1 VSSPPLLAPAL
12 LFAVG
17 FGYLG
22 LLFLIAHATD
32 RGLLPDRLTGNPVV
46 YSLSLGVYAT
56 SWTYYGSVGLADR
69 SGYVFLTIYLG
80 VTGAFLLG
88 PRLLAPLLALCREYQ
103 LTSIADLLAFRYGG
117 RATGAIVTLFL
128 LIGTLPYLSLQIQAV
143 SRSLQVLT
151 GETRLDAVAFGFCVV
166 VLLFTLLFG
175 ARHLSMREH
184 HRGLVSAIAF
194 ESAIKLLAL
203 LIAAGF
209 ILFEVFDSPAA
220 FAAWT
225 RAQPGMLSAL
235 YEPVDGPLWTTL
247 LLLAFSAAFL
257 LPRQY
262 HMMFVENE
270 RPSHLATA
278 YWLFPLYLLL
288 LNLPIVPILF
298 AGRLLGLTTGTD
310 FYVLGISL
318 TLQRD
323 WLSVLIFL
331 GGLSA
336 ASAMI
341 IVTTLALSS
350 MCVNHLLL
358 PASMSG
364 RSPDKDGYRR
374 ILGAR
379 RRVIALLIAAAYGF
393 TLVIDGN
400 RALASLGLI
409 SFVAAAQLLPGTL
422 GLLFWAR
429 GTARGFVSG
438 LFLGALAWAVLLI
451 LPLFA
456 PGSDP
461 GLWFPVDTDPWTR
474 ATFVSLSVNVFGFVL
489 GSLLLPG
496 RDQEQALGE
505 LTTLRAADA
514 GAGLSGLAQLA
525 RSGIHY
531 RYAMQRALGE
541 RVAREEFDRALRE
554 SGVHERETRRAELRQ
569 LHDRLERNLTGLVGP
584 TLARDI
590 LAHHRPAGSVAAGG
604 TGNGVGDADA
614 RWLEQRLETSR
625 ARMHGMTKEL
635 DDLRRYLRDVLRELP
650 IGVFSLSADGRILL
664 WNRVMGQL
672 TGVGDDIA
680 RERSLEAL
688 PAPWNRVLG
697 RFVDTASRE
706 AERID
711 VDAPAGRLTLNL
723 RRARIGAGIDATGA
737 GQVILVEDRTALMAL
752 ESELAHSERLASIGR
767 LAAGVA
773 HEIGNPLT
781 GIASL
786 SQNLRADV
794 RSIEELEGDDAEL
807 LDEQAG
813 DILEQVARIDG
824 IVQSLLGFSRGGAAQ
839 APVTAE
845 VIDLRACI
853 DEAVRLVRYSPDVQG
868 LQFEQQ
874 VTDGWRVH
882 GISNQ
887 LVQVFVNLL
896 GNACQ
901 VSPAQ
906 GTVRIDARRDEA
918 GVAVR
923 VHDQGPGL
931 DEDVREKMFEP
942 FFTTKPVGSGTGLG
956 LSLVYSIVTRHGGKV
971 RALPSMRGAI
981 LEVSLPAADSSAD
994 RTADPDLADRSAGS
1008 AGA

>member
-1 VSSPPLLAPAL
+1 MPLLAPAP
-12 LFAVG
+12 LFAIG
-17 FGYLG
+17 FAYLG

-32 RGLLPDRLTGNPVV
+32 RGLLPDALTGHPLV

-128 LIGTLPYLSLQIQAV
+128 LLGTLPYLSLQIQAV

-151 GETRLDAVAFGFCVV
+151 GETRLHAVAFGFCVV
-166 VLLFTLLFG
+166 ILLFTLLFG
-175 ARHLSMREH
+175 ARHLSMRER

-209 ILFEVFDSPAA
+209 ILFEVFDSPGA
-220 FAAWT
+220 FVDWT
-225 RAQPGMLSAL
+225 KAQPGMLDAL
-235 YEPVDGPLWTTL
+235 YEPTDSPLWTTL

-270 RPSHLATA
+270 RPEHLTTA

-298 AGRLLGLTTGTD
+298 AGRLLGLSTGPD

-358 PASMSG
+358 PASLSG
-364 RSPDKDGYRR
+364 AAADTDGYRR

-379 RRVIALLIAAAYGF
+379 RRVIALLIAGAYAF
-393 TLVIDGN
+393 TLAIDGN
-400 RALASLGLI
+400 RELASLGLI

-429 GTARGFVSG
+429 GTANGFVCG
-438 LFLGALAWAVLLI
+438 LSFGALAWAILLI

-456 PGSDP
+456 PASDP
-461 GLWFPVDTDPWTR
+461 AGWFPVQTDPWTR

-489 GSLLLPG
+489 GSLLLPV
-496 RDQEQALGE
+496 RPREQALGE

-514 GAGLSGLAQLA
+514 GAGRSGMAELA

-531 RYAMQRALGE
+531 RYAMQRTLGE
-541 RVAREEFDRALRE
+541 RVAQEEFARALRE
-554 SGVHERETRRAELRQ
+554 TGVHERETRRAELRQ
-569 LHDRLERNLTGLVGP
+569 LHDRLERNLTGLMGP

-590 LAHHRPAGSVAAGG
+590 LAHHRPAGQPLAVASE
-604 TGNGVGDADA
+604 DADA
-614 RWLEQRLETSR
+614 RWLEQRLEASR
-625 ARMHGMTKEL
+625 ARMRGLTKQL

-664 WNRVMGQL
+664 WNRVMASI
-672 TGVGDDIA
+672 TGVADDQA
-680 RERSLEAL
+680 RERALDAL
-688 PAPWNRVLG
+688 PAPWAERLG
-697 RFVDTASRE
+697 DFVNCASSE

-711 VDAPAGRLTLNL
+711 VDTLAGRLTLDL
-723 RRARIGAGIDATGA
+723 RRARIGADLDATGA
-737 GQVILVEDRTALMAL
+737 GQVILVEDRTSLMAL
-752 ESELAHSERLASIGR
+752 EMELAHSERLASIGR

-786 SQNLRADV
+786 AQNMRADV
-794 RSIEELEGDDAEL
+794 LSMSGRGDGLGPEDAARARSLDDDEAGL

-824 IVQSLLGFSRGGAAQ
+824 IVQSLLGFSRGGSAQ
-839 APVTAE
+839 ATVAAG
-845 VIDLRACI
+845 VVDLAGCI
-853 DEAVRLVRYSPDVQG
+853 DEAVRLVRYSPDVQD
-868 LQFEQQ
+868 LRFEQH
-874 VTDGWRVH
+874 VSDGFRVQ
-882 GISNQ
+882 GIPNQ

-896 GNACQ
+896 DNACQ
-901 VSPAQ
+901 ASPAN
-906 GTVRIDARRDEA
+906 GTVHLEARRRD
-918 GVAVR
+918 GTIAVS
-923 VHDQGPGL
+923 VHDQGTGL
-931 DEDVREKMFEP
+931 SDEVREKMFDP
-942 FFTTKPVGSGTGLG
+942 FFTTKPVGAGTGLG

-971 RALPSMRGAI
+971 RSRPGGHGAT
-981 LEVSLPAADSSAD
+981 LEVSLPDADVP
-994 RTADPDLADRSAGS
+994 RP
-1008 AGA
+1008 